1 MSEERQMF
9 SVAELVEAVGA
20 PRTTINDW
28 LTRYAKYIDYEMRG
42 KRKVYFLSSVQVLG
56 EIAELRNIGKSGYE
70 IEEELMRRHPLRPEP
85 IGKNGT
91 IPAKEG
97 EEVQEE
103 TAMALAVQQNAEL
116 TRVVQH
122 EFATLAER
130 VNSYD
135 RTGQQLTRR
144 MRWLGFGIFSG
155 FLVMIAIALVGV
167 MIMLNW
173 MSMQNAEAARVQGAN
188 QEKLLSELTES
199 KQNLLNAIARGDSQ
213 LQSDYEKKFETLLS
227 ELTKRANS
235 EAKITE
241 LQKELQEFRNDVSER
256 IKTEVAA
263 QRQTYEDRL
272 AKSEA
277 ERRYTDDQLAQSR
290 QTIEE
295 LNEKLATRE
304 RELEALRAQV
314 ATVPAAET
322 IVSSPEVESS
332 GEAETASSV
341 DTPENIA
348 EETK

>member
-28 LTRYAKYIDYEMRG
+28 LTRYAKYIDFEMRG
-42 KRKVYFLSSVQVLG
+42 KRKVYFLSSVQVLR

-130 VNSYD
+130 VDSYD

-144 MRWLGFGIFSG
+144 MRWLGFGIFAG

-173 MSMQNAEAARVQGAN
+173 MSMQNTEAARVQGAN

-199 KQNLLNAIARGDSQ
+199 KQNLLDAIARGDSQ
-213 LQSDYEKKFETLLS
+213 YEKKFETLLS

-277 ERRYTDDQLAQSR
+277 ERRSTDDQLAQSR

-341 DTPENIA
+341 DTPENIP